1 MPATINRLRLPS
13 PRLALAVAVL
23 LLVAQSALFAVDV
36 KVAFDKTFDFKSVS
50 TWAWSE
56 GYGQVL
62 LARTK
67 DDDPDAWRKAAEPI
81 ILDAVKSNMTQH
93 GFTAAEGA
101 PQVTITY
108 YLALTTNM
116 ESQQIGQFLPPTME
130 WGIPPFQGVTQ
141 SLKILNR
148 GSLVLDL
155 SANKNVI
162 WRGMAQA
169 ELKPD
174 ASIERRE
181 KLLRESVRDL
191 IRRIPRK

>member
-1 MPATINRLRLPS
+1 MRIARLLRPHS
-13 PRLALAVAVL
+13 TRHAVAAAL
-23 LLVAQSALFAVDV
+23 LLLAAQAALLAVDV

-50 TWAWSE
+50 TWSWSE

-67 DDDPDAWRKAAEPI
+67 DDDPDVWRKAAEPI
-81 ILDAVKSNMTQH
+81 ILDAVKTSMTQH
-93 GFTAAEGA
+93 GFKAAEGA

-116 ESQQIGQFLPPTME
+116 ESQQLGQFLPPTME

-141 SLKILNR
+141 SLKILNK

-155 SANKNVI
+155 SANKNVV

-169 ELKPD
+169 QLKPD
-174 ASIERRE
+174 ATMERRE